1 MKSFDV
7 GIISVVPSPYQ
18 RDIFRALAAR
28 REIALQVYYLE
39 KSAPDSPW
47 PEEPFRPWEQLL
59 PGFWFAISNAR
70 FHVVTR
76 HPSLR
81 RHQFI
86 VLNSLTS
93 SLAQYMLRFRPEKQK
108 LLFWAEPLR
117 DQSSPIRAKIQE
129 NLAAPIRNTDG
140 IIAIGSQAEKS
151 YRQQFPSVRRFN
163 IPYHCDLQPF
173 LDQPAPLDSRTG
185 DVVFL
190 FCGQVIMRKGVDVL
204 VQAFEQLVQKGH
216 QTRLILTGRQA
227 ELNEILRP
235 VSNETRNRISYE
247 GFCDP
252 KLLPAVFA
260 KADVFV
266 LPSRYDGWGVV
277 VNQALGAGL
286 PVICSDAVG
295 AGFDL
300 VRTGANGFR
309 VRAGDIAELA
319 EAMETL
325 VKNRKLISQYGAAS
339 RMLAKEWTPARG
351 AEKWISALSELDH
364 S

>member
-7 GIISVVPSPYQ
+7 GIVSVVPSPYQ

-28 REIALQVYYLE
+28 HEISLQVYYLE

-47 PEEPFRPWEQLL
+47 PEEPFQPWEQLL
-59 PGFWFAISNAR
+59 PGFWFAISSAR

-76 HPSLR
+76 HPPLR

-93 SLAQYMLRFRPEKQK
+93 SLSQYLLRFRPRKQK

-117 DQSSPIRAKIQE
+117 DQPTPIREKIQK

-151 YRQQFPSVRRFN
+151 YRKQFPSVRRFN

-173 LDQPAPLDSRTG
+173 FDQPARLDSPTG
-185 DVVFL
+185 DVSFL

-204 VQAFEQLVQKGH
+204 VQAFERLVKKGYR
-216 QTRLILTGRQA
+216 TRLILTGRRA
-227 ELNEILRP
+227 ELDEILRL
-235 VSNETRNRISYE
+235 VSDDTRKRISYE

-300 VRTGANGFR
+300 VRSRVNGFR
-309 VRAGDIAELA
+309 VRAGEIAELTA
-319 EAMETL
+319 AMEAFA
-325 VKNRKLISQYGAAS
+325 KNRQLISQYGTVS

-351 AEKWISALSELDH
+351 AEKWISAFSELDR
-364 S
+364 